1 VHSDVVI
8 KETTLGSS
16 QAETSKTRPD
26 STPISG
32 DVPAASSL
40 PETQDLQGSS
50 YARNVPA
57 DSLQN
62 IESPGH
68 LSSDQ
73 ALAPIMRPSVPSVA
87 PLGTAPSKEI
97 CN

>member
-1 VHSDVVI
+1 MHSDVVI

-73 ALAPIMRPSVPSVA
+73 ALAPIMRPSVRSVA